1 MDALITD
8 ENVNGIIEGLEN
20 ELRSVIQEQGISD
33 RDLRLI
39 GVNIALLELVKYLKE
54 NQALLKPP
62 KM

>member
-20 ELRSVIQEQGISD
+20 ELRSVIQEPELSD

>member
-20 ELRSVIQEQGISD
+20 ELRSVIQEPELSD

-54 NQALLKPP
+54 NQALLKPS
-62 KM
+62 KI

>member
-20 ELRSVIQEQGISD
+20 ELRSVIQEPELSD

-39 GVNIALLELVKYLKE
+39 GVNIALLELIKYLKLE
-54 NQALLKPP
+54 NRNE
-62 KM
+62 